1 MSESRQI
8 KTRQKYKRKKGKKK
22 DSTEA
27 PAPSTAMSDQAA
39 KQKLKELDEF
49 MEGVL
54 QKAGPE
60 FLDEFKQVEGE

>member
-1 MSESRQI
+1 MSELRQTQI
-8 KTRQKYKRKKGKKK
+8 PKSKRSKKL
-22 DSTEA
+22 DTSEDVAPLSTIPDEG
-27 PAPSTAMSDQAA
+27 T

-54 QKAGPE
+54 QEAGQE

>member
-1 MSESRQI
+1 MSESRQTQIPRI
-8 KTRQKYKRKKGKKK
+8 KKSKKL
-22 DSTEA
+22 DTSEDTVPLSTVPDEV
-27 PAPSTAMSDQAA
+27 A

-54 QKAGPE
+54 QEAGQE